1 LLATQAAGSPS
12 DKTAAE
18 ESATLPPQG
27 TLILHVGDSFA
38 AALGIPL
45 GKRFKQAGMRS
56 ALEFKTASYI
66 PTWAFG
72 TELPAFVQ
80 RYNPDLILITLG
92 GNEIEIGNPEQRAG
106 AIHRLIKKLD
116 GRPCVWIAPPLWK
129 PDTGVL
135 DVIKKN
141 AAPCRYMDT
150 NRIISSMERGPD
162 KIHPSTP
169 AREAW
174 ADVVYAWLLRERAPQ
189 GEKPW
194 TLRSEQ

>member
-1 LLATQAAGSPS
+1 MQEPRRRRRLEFDLLSVVCALVLGCAPQRPATGSAAPAHEPQLASPNDPGATEPQPAGPKAAGPAPGTPLLATQAASAPS

-18 ESATLPPQG
+18 AATAPPQG

-80 RYNPDLILITLG
+80 RYNP
-92 GNEIEIGNPEQRAG
+92 
-106 AIHRLIKKLD
+106 
-116 GRPCVWIAPPLWK
+116 
-129 PDTGVL
+129 
-135 DVIKKN
+135 
-141 AAPCRYMDT
+141 
-150 NRIISSMERGPD
+150 
-162 KIHPSTP
+162 
-169 AREAW
+169 
-174 ADVVYAWLLRERAPQ
+174 
-189 GEKPW
+189 
-194 TLRSEQ
+194 